1 MVSSIPDLEAALD
14 ALPLFPLPEVVLFP
28 EVLLPLH
35 VFEPRYRAMVRDV
48 LATHRA
54 LAVVQIADVT
64 EVDAEG
70 NPKIERVAGA
80 GVILHHQELPGGR
93 FNILVKG
100 VCRVELDELPFEPP
114 YRRARARVLPSDDEE
129 VSQAELAGLV
139 TTATRFASIVRSR
152 ERGFEFRL
160 PKATSPGAVADACAH
175 HLLVDGRER
184 QRVLET
190 RSVRERVRRVSTALA
205 AQALLLSGEGRQAN

>member
-1 MVSSIPDLEAALD
+1 MSSVPDMEVALN
-14 ALPLFPLPEVVLFP
+14 ALPLFPLPDIVLFP
-28 EVLLPLH
+28 EMLLPLH
-35 VFEPRYRAMVRDV
+35 VFEPRYRALVRDV
-48 LATHRA
+48 LATHRC
-54 LAVVQIADVT
+54 LSVVRIADVAV
-64 EVDAEG
+64 VDAEG
-70 NPKIERVAGA
+70 NPPIERVAGA

-114 YRRARARVLPSDDEE
+114 YRRARATVLASDDEE
-129 VSQAELAGLV
+129 VSQAELTGLV

-152 ERGFEFRL
+152 DRGFAFRL
-160 PKATSPGAVADACAH
+160 PKGGSPGAVADSCAH

-190 RSVRERVRRVSTALA
+190 PRVRERVRLVSTALA
-205 AQALLLSGEGRQAN
+205 SQALLLSRDGRQAN